1 METYNILNSISSIK
15 NNYNLNFK
23 GKIIDAHVHCG
34 QWNYDKFSCEN
45 VIDFFSKKFNNG
57 KDYVDRVI
65 ISNLDC
71 IKNGK
76 NNKPLKDEINGNLL
90 LLKAAIKNK
99 KFIPFVVCQP
109 GHGSAENIEI
119 LLNKYPDI
127 IKGFKF
133 HPACLGLAANDVR
146 YIPYMK
152 LAEKYNKP
160 CLFHSE
166 VLSDE
171 AGNILRNRVSDPDF
185 IYETAKQFPNV
196 PVILGHMGLG
206 GDKAHKV
213 GINTLLK
220 SIENDDAKL
229 YADLAWVDW
238 DNPTKPN
245 IIYVIDKLL
254 HTPKGDMTSRLLFGT
269 DAPLGVF
276 GEKALKQQGAYD
288 ANIRNIKNAIK
299 NNFGADANTLISR
312 IFYRNSK
319 KLLNKQ
325 NINLTD

>member
-1 METYNILNSISSIK
+1 MLNLVSVNNNNPNPNI
-15 NNYNLNFK
+15 NFK

-34 QWNYDKFSCEN
+34 QWNFDRFPCED
-45 VIDFFSKKFNNG
+45 VVEFFSKKFNQG

-71 IKNGK
+71 IKTGK
-76 NNKPLKDEINGNLL
+76 NNKPLKDEISGNLL
-90 LLKAAIKNK
+90 LLDAAIKDK

-109 GHGSAENIEI
+109 GHGSAENIEV
-119 LLNKYPDI
+119 LLKKYPEL
-127 IKGFKF
+127 IKGLKF
-133 HPACLGLAANDVR
+133 HPACLNLAANDVR
-146 YIPYMK
+146 YVPYMQ

-171 AGNILRNRVSDPDF
+171 AGNLLRNGVSDPDY
-185 IYETAKQFPNV
+185 IYETARQFPDV

-206 GDKAHKV
+206 GDKAHEA
-213 GINTLLK
+213 GINTLVK
-220 SIENDDAKL
+220 SIDNNDAKL

-238 DNPTKPN
+238 DNPAKPH
-245 IIYVIDKLL
+245 IVDVIDKLQ
-254 HTPKGDMTSRLLFGT
+254 HSSKGDMTGRLLFGT

-288 ANIRNIKNAIK
+288 ANIRNIKAAIRE
-299 NNFGADANTLISR
+299 NFGDDANKLISR

-319 KLLNKQ
+319 KLLDKQ
-325 NINLTD
+325 GVNIVG

>member
-1 METYNILNSISSIK
+1 METYNILNSISSIR
-15 NNYNLNFK
+15 NDSNLNFK

-34 QWNYDKFSCEN
+34 QWNYDKFPCNDIIE
-45 VIDFFSKKFNNG
+45 FFSKKFNNG

-119 LLNKYPDI
+119 LLKKYPDI
-127 IKGFKF
+127 IKGLKF
-133 HPACLGLAANDVR
+133 HPACLDLAANDVR

-171 AGNILRNRVSDPDF
+171 TGNILRNGVSDPDF
-185 IYETAKQFPNV
+185 IYETAKQFPDV

-254 HTPKGDMTSRLLFGT
+254 HTSKGDMTNRLLFGT

-276 GEKALKQQGAYD
+276 GEKALKQNGAYD

-299 NNFGADANTLISR
+299 NNFGDDANKLISR

-325 NINLTD
+325 YINQLG

>member
-1 METYNILNSISSIK
+1 MLNLVSVNNNNPNI
-15 NNYNLNFK
+15 NFK

-34 QWNYDKFSCEN
+34 QWNFDRFPCED
-45 VIDFFSKKFNNG
+45 VVEFFSKKFNQG

-71 IKNGK
+71 IKTGK
-76 NNKPLKDEINGNLL
+76 NNKPLKDEISGNLL
-90 LLKAAIKNK
+90 LLDAAIKDK
-99 KFIPFVVCQP
+99 KIIPFVVCQP
-109 GHGSAENIEI
+109 GHGSAENIEV
-119 LLNKYPDI
+119 LLKKYPEL
-127 IKGFKF
+127 IKGLKF
-133 HPACLGLAANDVR
+133 HPACLDLAANDVR
-146 YIPYMK
+146 YVPYMQ

-171 AGNILRNRVSDPDF
+171 AGNLLRNGVSDPDY
-185 IYETAKQFPNV
+185 IYETARQFPDV

-206 GDKAHKV
+206 GDKAHEA
-213 GINTLLK
+213 GINTLVK
-220 SIENDDAKL
+220 SIDNNDAKL

-238 DNPTKPN
+238 DNPAKPH
-245 IIYVIDKLL
+245 IVDVIDKLQ
-254 HTPKGDMTSRLLFGT
+254 HSSKGDMTERLLFGT

-288 ANIRNIKNAIK
+288 ANIRNIKAAIRE
-299 NNFGADANTLISR
+299 NFGDDANKLISR

-319 KLLNKQ
+319 KLLDKQ
-325 NINLTD
+325 GVNIVG

>member
-1 METYNILNSISSIK
+1 MLYVNSSTDF
-15 NNYNLNFK
+15 NFK

-34 QWNYDKFSCEN
+34 QWNFDKFPCED
-45 VIDFFSKKFNNG
+45 VIKFFSRKFNNG

-71 IKNGK
+71 IKTGK
-76 NNKPLKDEINGNLL
+76 NNKPLKDEISGNLL
-90 LLKAAIKNK
+90 LLNAAIKDK
-99 KFIPFVVCQP
+99 KFVPFVVCQP

-119 LLNKYPDI
+119 LLKEYPQL
-127 IKGFKF
+127 IKGLKF
-133 HPACLGLAANDVR
+133 HPACLNLAANDIR
-146 YIPYMK
+146 YMPYMQ

-166 VLSDE
+166 VLFDE
-171 AGNILRNRVSDPDF
+171 TGHTLKNSVSDPEL
-185 IYETAKQFPNV
+185 IYETAQRFPKV

-206 GDKAHKV
+206 GDKAHEA
-213 GINTLLK
+213 GINTLIK
-220 SIENDDAKL
+220 SIDNNDAKL

-238 DNPTKPN
+238 DNPAKPH
-245 IIYVIDKLL
+245 IIDVIDKLQ
-254 HTPKGDMTSRLLFGT
+254 HSSKGDMTERLLFGT

-288 ANIRNIKNAIK
+288 ANIRNIKSAIRE
-299 NNFGADANTLISR
+299 NFGEDANRLISR

-319 KLLNKQ
+319 KLLDKQ
-325 NINLTD
+325 NITLVG

>member
-1 METYNILNSISSIK
+1 MLNLVSVNNNNPNI
-15 NNYNLNFK
+15 NFK

-34 QWNYDKFSCEN
+34 QWNFDRFPCED
-45 VIDFFSKKFNNG
+45 VVEFFSKKFNQG

-71 IKNGK
+71 IKTGK
-76 NNKPLKDEINGNLL
+76 NNKPLKDEISGNLL
-90 LLKAAIKNK
+90 LLDAAIKDK

-109 GHGSAENIEI
+109 GHGSAENIEV
-119 LLNKYPDI
+119 LLKKYPEL
-127 IKGFKF
+127 IKGLKF
-133 HPACLGLAANDVR
+133 HPACLDLAANDVR
-146 YIPYMK
+146 YVPYMQ

-160 CLFHSE
+160 CLFHCE

-171 AGNILRNRVSDPDF
+171 AGNLLRNGVSDPDY
-185 IYETAKQFPNV
+185 IYETARQFPDV

-206 GDKAHKV
+206 GDKAHEA
-213 GINTLLK
+213 GINTLVK
-220 SIENDDAKL
+220 SIDNNDAKL

-238 DNPTKPN
+238 DNPAKPH
-245 IIYVIDKLL
+245 IVDVIDKLQ
-254 HTPKGDMTSRLLFGT
+254 HSSKGDMTERLLFGT

-288 ANIRNIKNAIK
+288 ANIRNIKAAIRE
-299 NNFGADANTLISR
+299 NFGDDANKLISR

-319 KLLNKQ
+319 KLLDKQ
-325 NINLTD
+325 GVNIVG

>member
-1 METYNILNSISSIK
+1 MLNLVSVNNNNPNI
-15 NNYNLNFK
+15 NFK

-34 QWNYDKFSCEN
+34 QWNFDRFPCED
-45 VIDFFSKKFNNG
+45 VVEFFSKKFNQG

-71 IKNGK
+71 IKTGK
-76 NNKPLKDEINGNLL
+76 NNKPLKDEISGNLL
-90 LLKAAIKNK
+90 LLDAAIKDK

-109 GHGSAENIEI
+109 GHGSAENIEV
-119 LLNKYPDI
+119 LLKKYPEL
-127 IKGFKF
+127 IKGLKF
-133 HPACLGLAANDVR
+133 HPACLNLAANDVR
-146 YIPYMK
+146 YVPYMQ

-171 AGNILRNRVSDPDF
+171 AGNLLRNGVSDPDY
-185 IYETAKQFPNV
+185 IYETARQFPDV

-206 GDKAHKV
+206 GDKAHEA
-213 GINTLLK
+213 GINTLVK
-220 SIENDDAKL
+220 SIDNNDAKL

-238 DNPTKPN
+238 DNPAKPH
-245 IIYVIDKLL
+245 IVDVIDKLQ
-254 HTPKGDMTSRLLFGT
+254 HSSKGDMTERLLFGT

-288 ANIRNIKNAIK
+288 ANIRNIKAAIRE
-299 NNFGADANTLISR
+299 NFGDDANKLISR

-319 KLLNKQ
+319 KLLDKQ
-325 NINLTD
+325 GVNIVG

>member
-1 METYNILNSISSIK
+1 MLNLVSVNNNNPNI
-15 NNYNLNFK
+15 NFK

-34 QWNYDKFSCEN
+34 QWNFDRFPCED
-45 VIDFFSKKFNNG
+45 VVEFFSKKFNQG

-71 IKNGK
+71 IKTGK
-76 NNKPLKDEINGNLL
+76 NNKPLKDEISGNLL
-90 LLKAAIKNK
+90 LLDAAIKDK

-109 GHGSAENIEI
+109 GHGSAENIEV
-119 LLNKYPDI
+119 LLKKYPEL
-127 IKGFKF
+127 IKGLKF
-133 HPACLGLAANDVR
+133 HPACLDLAANDVR
-146 YIPYMK
+146 YVPYMQ

-171 AGNILRNRVSDPDF
+171 AGNLLRNGVSDPDY
-185 IYETAKQFPNV
+185 IYETARQFPDV

-206 GDKAHKV
+206 GDKAHEA
-213 GINTLLK
+213 GINTLVK
-220 SIENDDAKL
+220 SIDNNDAKL

-238 DNPTKPN
+238 DNPAKPH
-245 IIYVIDKLL
+245 IVDVIDKLQ
-254 HTPKGDMTSRLLFGT
+254 HSSKGDMTERLLFGT

-288 ANIRNIKNAIK
+288 ANIRNIKAAIRE
-299 NNFGADANTLISR
+299 NFGDDANKLISR

-319 KLLNKQ
+319 KLLDKQ
-325 NINLTD
+325 GVNIVG

>member
-1 METYNILNSISSIK
+1 MLYVNSSTDF
-15 NNYNLNFK
+15 NFK

-34 QWNYDKFSCEN
+34 QWNFDKFPCED
-45 VIDFFSKKFNNG
+45 VIKFFSRKFNNG

-71 IKNGK
+71 IKTGK
-76 NNKPLKDEINGNLL
+76 NNKPLKDEISGNLL
-90 LLKAAIKNK
+90 LLNAAIKDK
-99 KFIPFVVCQP
+99 KFVPFVVCQP

-119 LLNKYPDI
+119 LLKEYPLL
-127 IKGFKF
+127 IKGLKF
-133 HPACLGLAANDVR
+133 HPACLNLAANDIR
-146 YIPYMK
+146 YMPYMQ

-166 VLSDE
+166 VLFDE
-171 AGNILRNRVSDPDF
+171 TGHILKNSVSDPEL
-185 IYETAKQFPNV
+185 IYETAQRFPKV

-206 GDKAHKV
+206 GDKAHEA
-213 GINTLLK
+213 GINTLIK
-220 SIENDDAKL
+220 SIDNNDAKL

-238 DNPTKPN
+238 DNTAKPH
-245 IIYVIDKLL
+245 IIDVIDKLQ
-254 HTPKGDMTSRLLFGT
+254 HSSKGDMTERLLFGT

-288 ANIRNIKNAIK
+288 ANIRNIKSVIRE
-299 NNFGADANTLISR
+299 NFGEDANRLISR

-319 KLLNKQ
+319 KLLDKQ
-325 NINLTD
+325 NITLVG

>member
-1 METYNILNSISSIK
+1 MLST
-15 NNYNLNFK
+15 NNNTNFNFK

-34 QWNYDKFSCEN
+34 QWNFDRFPCEDVIKFFN
-45 VIDFFSKKFNNG
+45 RKFNNG

-71 IKNGK
+71 IKTGK
-76 NNKPLKDEINGNLL
+76 NNKPLKDEISGNLL
-90 LLKAAIKNK
+90 LLNAAIKDK
-99 KFIPFVVCQP
+99 KFVPFVVCQP

-119 LLNKYPDI
+119 LLKEYPQL
-127 IKGFKF
+127 IKGLKF
-133 HPACLGLAANDVR
+133 HPACLNLAANDIR
-146 YIPYMK
+146 YMPYMQ

-171 AGNILRNRVSDPDF
+171 AGNMLKNGVSAPEV
-185 IYETAKQFPNV
+185 IYETAKRFPKV

-206 GDKAHKV
+206 GDKAHEA
-213 GINTLLK
+213 GIKTLIK
-220 SIENDDAKL
+220 SIDNNDARL

-238 DNPTKPN
+238 DNPNKPH
-245 IIYVIDKLL
+245 IVEAIDKLQ
-254 HTPKGDMTSRLLFGT
+254 HSSKGDMTERLLFGT

-276 GEKALKQQGAYD
+276 GEKALKQKGAYD
-288 ANIRNIKNAIK
+288 QNIKNIKNAIK
-299 NNFGADANTLISR
+299 ENFGEDANKLISR

-319 KLLNKQ
+319 KLLDKQ
-325 NINLTD
+325 NINITG

>member
-1 METYNILNSISSIK
+1 MLNLVSVNNNNPNI
-15 NNYNLNFK
+15 NFK

-34 QWNYDKFSCEN
+34 QWNFDRFPCED
-45 VIDFFSKKFNNG
+45 VVEFFSKKFNQG

-71 IKNGK
+71 IKTGK
-76 NNKPLKDEINGNLL
+76 NNKPLKDEISGNLL
-90 LLKAAIKNK
+90 LLDAAIKDK

-109 GHGSAENIEI
+109 GHGSAENIEV
-119 LLNKYPDI
+119 LLKKYPEL
-127 IKGFKF
+127 IKGLKF
-133 HPACLGLAANDVR
+133 HPACLDLAANDVR
-146 YIPYMK
+146 YVPYMQ

-171 AGNILRNRVSDPDF
+171 AGNLLRNGVSDPDY
-185 IYETAKQFPNV
+185 IYETARQFPDV

-206 GDKAHKV
+206 GDKAHEV
-213 GINTLLK
+213 GINTLVK
-220 SIENDDAKL
+220 SIDNNDAKL

-238 DNPTKPN
+238 DNPAKPH
-245 IIYVIDKLL
+245 IVDVIDKLQ
-254 HTPKGDMTSRLLFGT
+254 HSSKGDMTERLLFGT

-288 ANIRNIKNAIK
+288 ANIRNIKAAIRE
-299 NNFGADANTLISR
+299 NFGDDANKLISR

-319 KLLNKQ
+319 KLLDKQ
-325 NINLTD
+325 GVNIVG

>member
-1 METYNILNSISSIK
+1 MLYVNSSTDF
-15 NNYNLNFK
+15 NFK

-34 QWNYDKFSCEN
+34 QWNFDKFPCED
-45 VIDFFSKKFNNG
+45 VIKFFSRKFNNG

-71 IKNGK
+71 IKTGK
-76 NNKPLKDEINGNLL
+76 NNKPLKDEISGNLL
-90 LLKAAIKNK
+90 LLNAAIKDK
-99 KFIPFVVCQP
+99 KFVPFVVCQP

-119 LLNKYPDI
+119 LLKEYPQL
-127 IKGFKF
+127 IKGLKF
-133 HPACLGLAANDVR
+133 HPACLNLAANDIR
-146 YIPYMK
+146 YMPYMQ

-166 VLSDE
+166 VLFDE
-171 AGNILRNRVSDPDF
+171 TGHILKNSVSDPEL
-185 IYETAKQFPNV
+185 IYETAQRFPKV

-206 GDKAHKV
+206 GDKAHEA
-213 GINTLLK
+213 GINTLIK
-220 SIENDDAKL
+220 SIDNNDAKL

-238 DNPTKPN
+238 DNPAKPH
-245 IIYVIDKLL
+245 IIDVIDKLQ
-254 HTPKGDMTSRLLFGT
+254 HSSKGDMTERLLFGT

-288 ANIRNIKNAIK
+288 ANIRNIKSAIRE
-299 NNFGADANTLISR
+299 NFGEDANRLISR

-319 KLLNKQ
+319 KLLDKQ
-325 NINLTD
+325 NITLVG

>member
-1 METYNILNSISSIK
+1 MLNLVSVNNNNPNI
-15 NNYNLNFK
+15 NFK

-34 QWNYDKFSCEN
+34 QWNFDRFPCED
-45 VIDFFSKKFNNG
+45 VVEFFSKKFNQG

-71 IKNGK
+71 IKTGK
-76 NNKPLKDEINGNLL
+76 NNKPLKDEISGNMLL
-90 LLKAAIKNK
+90 LDAAIKDK

-109 GHGSAENIEI
+109 GHGSAENIEV
-119 LLNKYPDI
+119 LLKKYTEL
-127 IKGFKF
+127 IKGLKF
-133 HPACLGLAANDVR
+133 HPACLDLAANDVR
-146 YIPYMK
+146 YVPYMQ

-171 AGNILRNRVSDPDF
+171 AGNLLRNGVSDPDY
-185 IYETAKQFPNV
+185 IYETARQFPDV

-206 GDKAHKV
+206 GDKAHEA
-213 GINTLLK
+213 GINTLVK
-220 SIENDDAKL
+220 SIDNNDAKL

-238 DNPTKPN
+238 DNPAKPH
-245 IIYVIDKLL
+245 IVDVIDKLQ
-254 HTPKGDMTSRLLFGT
+254 HSSKGDMTERLLFGT

-288 ANIRNIKNAIK
+288 ANIRNIKAAIRE
-299 NNFGADANTLISR
+299 NFGDDANKLISR

-319 KLLNKQ
+319 KLLDKQ
-325 NINLTD
+325 GVNIVG

>member
-1 METYNILNSISSIK
+1 MLNSISTTG
-15 NNYNLNFK
+15 NNYNFTFK

-34 QWNYDKFSCEN
+34 QWNYDKFPCED
-45 VIDFFSKKFNNG
+45 VIKFFSKKFNNG
-57 KDYVDRVI
+57 KDYVDKVI

-76 NNKPLKDEINGNLL
+76 DNRPLKDEIKGNLL

-109 GHGSAENIEI
+109 GHGSAENIE
-119 LLNKYPDI
+119 LLLKQYPDI
-127 IKGFKF
+127 IKGLKF

-146 YIPYMK
+146 YVPYMQI
-152 LAEKYNKP
+152 AEKYNKP

-166 VLSDE
+166 VQADKT
-171 AGNILRNRVSDPDF
+171 GNIIRNGVSDPDF
-185 IYETAKQFPNV
+185 IYETARQFPNV

-220 SIENDDAKL
+220 SIENNDAKL

-238 DNPTKPN
+238 DNPAKPN
-245 IIYVIDKLL
+245 IVDVIEQLQ
-254 HTPKGDMTSRLLFGT
+254 HTSKGDMTERLLFGT

-276 GEKALKQQGAYD
+276 GEKAIKQQGAYD
-288 ANIRNIKNAIK
+288 ANIKNIKNAIK
-299 NNFGADANTLISR
+299 ENFGDDANKIISR

-319 KLLNKQ
+319 KLLDKQ
-325 NINLTD
+325 NINTLG

>member
-1 METYNILNSISSIK
+1 MLNSISTTG
-15 NNYNLNFK
+15 NNYNFTFK

-34 QWNYDKFSCEN
+34 QWNYDKFPCED
-45 VIDFFSKKFNNG
+45 VIKFFSKKFNNG
-57 KDYVDRVI
+57 KDYVDKVI

-76 NNKPLKDEINGNLL
+76 DNRPLKDEIKGNLL

-109 GHGSAENIEI
+109 GHGSAENIE
-119 LLNKYPDI
+119 LLLKQYPDI
-127 IKGFKF
+127 IKGLKF

-146 YIPYMK
+146 YVPYMQI
-152 LAEKYNKP
+152 AEKYNKP

-166 VLSDE
+166 VQADKT
-171 AGNILRNRVSDPDF
+171 GNIIRNGVSDPDF
-185 IYETAKQFPNV
+185 IYETARQFPNV

-220 SIENDDAKL
+220 SIENNDAKL

-238 DNPTKPN
+238 DNPAKPN
-245 IIYVIDKLL
+245 IVDVIEQLQ
-254 HTPKGDMTSRLLFGT
+254 HTSKGDMTERLLFGT

-276 GEKALKQQGAYD
+276 GEKAIKQQGAYD
-288 ANIRNIKNAIK
+288 ANIKNIKNAIK
-299 NNFGADANTLISR
+299 ENFGDDANKIISR

-319 KLLNKQ
+319 KLLDKQ
-325 NINLTD
+325 NINTFG

>member
-1 METYNILNSISSIK
+1 MLYVNSSTDF
-15 NNYNLNFK
+15 NFK

-34 QWNYDKFSCEN
+34 QWNFDKFPCED
-45 VIDFFSKKFNNG
+45 VIKFFSRKFNNG

-71 IKNGK
+71 IKTGK
-76 NNKPLKDEINGNLL
+76 NNKPLKDEISGNLL
-90 LLKAAIKNK
+90 LLNAAIKDK
-99 KFIPFVVCQP
+99 KFVPFVVCQP

-119 LLNKYPDI
+119 LLKEYPQL
-127 IKGFKF
+127 IKGLKF
-133 HPACLGLAANDVR
+133 HPACLNLAANDIR
-146 YIPYMK
+146 YMPYMQ

-166 VLSDE
+166 VLFDE
-171 AGNILRNRVSDPDF
+171 TGHILKNSVSDPEL
-185 IYETAKQFPNV
+185 IYETAQRFPKV

-206 GDKAHKV
+206 GDKAHEA
-213 GINTLLK
+213 GINTLIK
-220 SIENDDAKL
+220 SIDNNDAKL

-238 DNPTKPN
+238 DNPAKPH
-245 IIYVIDKLL
+245 IIDVIDKLQ
-254 HTPKGDMTSRLLFGT
+254 HSSKGDMTERLLFGT

-288 ANIRNIKNAIK
+288 ANIRNIKSVIRE
-299 NNFGADANTLISR
+299 NFGEDANRLISR

-319 KLLNKQ
+319 KLLDKQ
-325 NINLTD
+325 NITLVG

>member
-1 METYNILNSISSIK
+1 MLNLVSVNNNNPNI
-15 NNYNLNFK
+15 NFK

-34 QWNYDKFSCEN
+34 QWNFDRFPCED
-45 VIDFFSKKFNNG
+45 VVEFFSKKFNQG

-71 IKNGK
+71 IKTGK
-76 NNKPLKDEINGNLL
+76 NNKPLKDEISGNMLL
-90 LLKAAIKNK
+90 LDAAIKDK

-109 GHGSAENIEI
+109 GHGSAENIEV
-119 LLNKYPDI
+119 LLKKYPEL
-127 IKGFKF
+127 IKGLKF
-133 HPACLGLAANDVR
+133 HPACLNLAANDVR
-146 YIPYMK
+146 YVPYMQ

-171 AGNILRNRVSDPDF
+171 AGNLLRNGVSDPDY
-185 IYETAKQFPNV
+185 IYETARQFPDV

-206 GDKAHKV
+206 GDKAHEV
-213 GINTLLK
+213 GINTLVK
-220 SIENDDAKL
+220 SIDNNDAKL

-238 DNPTKPN
+238 DNPAKPH
-245 IIYVIDKLL
+245 IVDVIDKLQ
-254 HTPKGDMTSRLLFGT
+254 HSSKGDMTERLLFGT

-288 ANIRNIKNAIK
+288 ANIRNIKAAIRE
-299 NNFGADANTLISR
+299 NFGDDANKLISR

-319 KLLNKQ
+319 KLLDKQ
-325 NINLTD
+325 GVNIVG

>member
-1 METYNILNSISSIK
+1 MLNLVSVNNNNPNI
-15 NNYNLNFK
+15 NFK

-34 QWNYDKFSCEN
+34 QWNFDRFPCED
-45 VIDFFSKKFNNG
+45 VVEFFSKKFNQG

-71 IKNGK
+71 IKTGK
-76 NNKPLKDEINGNLL
+76 NNKPLKDEISGNLL
-90 LLKAAIKNK
+90 LLDAAIKDK

-109 GHGSAENIEI
+109 GHGSAENIEV
-119 LLNKYPDI
+119 LLKKYTEL
-127 IKGFKF
+127 IKGLKF
-133 HPACLGLAANDVR
+133 HPACLDLAANDVR
-146 YIPYMK
+146 YVPYMQ

-171 AGNILRNRVSDPDF
+171 AGNLLRNGVSDPDY
-185 IYETAKQFPNV
+185 IYETARQFPDV

-206 GDKAHKV
+206 GDKAHEA
-213 GINTLLK
+213 GINTLVK
-220 SIENDDAKL
+220 SIDNNDAKL

-238 DNPTKPN
+238 DNPAKPH
-245 IIYVIDKLL
+245 IVDVIDKLQ
-254 HTPKGDMTSRLLFGT
+254 HSSKGDMTERLLFGT

-288 ANIRNIKNAIK
+288 ANIRNIKAAIRE
-299 NNFGADANTLISR
+299 NFGDDANKLISR

-319 KLLNKQ
+319 KLLDKQ
-325 NINLTD
+325 GVNIVG

>member
-1 METYNILNSISSIK
+1 MLNLVSVNNNNPNI
-15 NNYNLNFK
+15 NFK

-34 QWNYDKFSCEN
+34 QWNFDRFPCED
-45 VIDFFSKKFNNG
+45 VVEFFSKKFNQG

-71 IKNGK
+71 IKTGK
-76 NNKPLKDEINGNLL
+76 NNKPLKDEISGNMLL
-90 LLKAAIKNK
+90 LDAAIKDK

-109 GHGSAENIEI
+109 GHGSAENIEV
-119 LLNKYPDI
+119 LLKKYPEL
-127 IKGFKF
+127 IKGLKF
-133 HPACLGLAANDVR
+133 HPACLDLAANDVR
-146 YIPYMK
+146 YVPYMQ

-171 AGNILRNRVSDPDF
+171 AGNLLRNGVSDPDY
-185 IYETAKQFPNV
+185 IYETARQFPDV

-206 GDKAHKV
+206 GDKAHEA
-213 GINTLLK
+213 GINTLVK
-220 SIENDDAKL
+220 SIDNNDAKL

-238 DNPTKPN
+238 DNPAKPH
-245 IIYVIDKLL
+245 IVDVIDKLQ
-254 HTPKGDMTSRLLFGT
+254 HSSKGDMTERLLFGT

-288 ANIRNIKNAIK
+288 ANIRNIKAAIRE
-299 NNFGADANTLISR
+299 NFGDDANKLISR

-319 KLLNKQ
+319 KLLDKQ
-325 NINLTD
+325 GVNIVG